1 LTKHPSLKR
10 PLIVYPLLFH
20 FGTLVAS
27 FAVLLAVALRVDSG
41 GPYTDEQITPVIAR
55 AVARKTDG
63 NLTIRMTP
71 ELVELRKETN
81 GFWFFAEDDEGRS
94 VSFGPVPA
102 AYRSL
107 SNHLSDLSYAQL
119 RDRRAPYNLA
129 AVVRREVTPVGPLTV
144 LGHGKLTE
152 LSFIVIMASNVVL
165 LPTFL
170 LLVLTSLIVTPW
182 IVRRSLA
189 GVSRIAQEAEQIDTD
204 RRGRRLSETHVPQEI
219 VPLVRAVNEA
229 LRRLDDGYE
238 RQRRFIASA
247 AHELRTPIA
256 ILRAKVEAASDGAT
270 RYLGNDVQRLA
281 TLAEQLLD
289 LERLDTERSNEELNL
304 AALVRH
310 VVADLAPLL
319 IASGRAVEFQADG
332 GQRCRG
338 DSAALGRVVTNLIQ
352 NAIEHGGEHVRV
364 RVLGA
369 TIEVEDD
376 GPGIPLA
383 ERERVFEPFHRLRPR
398 STGSGL
404 GLNLVQQVVKRHG
417 GRVTIV
423 AASGG
428 GTIARVELA
437 ACKVDADGGAA
448 QL

>member
-1 LTKHPSLKR
+1 LTSHRSLKR

-20 FGTLVAS
+20 LGTLVAS

-55 AVARKTDG
+55 AIARENDG
-63 NLTIRMTP
+63 NLAIRMTP
-71 ELVELRKETN
+71 ELAKLRDGT
-81 GFWFFAEDDEGRS
+81 GDLWFVVEDDGRRR
-94 VSFGPVPA
+94 VSFGPVPV
-102 AYRSL
+102 AYQSL

-119 RDRRAPYNLA
+119 RDRRSPYNLA
-129 AVVRREVTPVGPLTV
+129 AVVRREATPIGALTV

-152 LSFIVIMASNVVL
+152 LGFIVVMASNVVL

-170 LLVLTSLIVTPW
+170 LLVLTSLMVTPW
-182 IVRRSLA
+182 IVRRALA
-189 GVSRIAQEAEQIDTD
+189 GVSRIAQEAEEIDTD
-204 RRGRRLSETHVPQEI
+204 RRGRRLSETHVPHEI

-270 RYLGNDVQRLA
+270 RYLSNDVQRLA

-289 LERLDTERSNEELNL
+289 LERLDTERNDEELDL
-304 AALVRH
+304 AVLVRR

-319 IASGRAVEFQADG
+319 IGSGRTVEFQADG

-338 DSAALGRVVTNLIQ
+338 DSAALERVITNLIQ
-352 NAIEHGGEHVRV
+352 NALEHGGEHVSV
-364 RVLGA
+364 RVTGA

-376 GPGIPLA
+376 GPGIPPE

-404 GLNLVQQVVKRHG
+404 GLNLVRQVVKRHD

-423 AASGG
+423 GAQGG

-437 ACKVDADGGAA
+437 ACKVDADEGAG
-448 QL
+448 QF

>member
-1 LTKHPSLKR
+1 M
-10 PLIVYPLLFH
+10 
-20 FGTLVAS
+20 S

-41 GPYTDEQITPVIAR
+41 GPYTDEQITPVIAS
-55 AVARKTDG
+55 AIARKTDG
-63 NLTIRMTP
+63 SLTIRMTP
-71 ELVELRKETN
+71 ELVELRNETAD
-81 GFWFFAEDDEGRS
+81 FWFVAEDDAGRS
-94 VSFGPVPA
+94 VSYGPVPA
-102 AYRSL
+102 PYESL
-107 SNHLSDLSYAQL
+107 SGHLNDLSYAQL
-119 RDRRAPYNLA
+119 RDRRAPYNLT
-129 AVVRREVTPVGPLTV
+129 AVVRREVSPAGELTV

-152 LSFIVIMASNVVL
+152 LSFIVVMASNVVL

-170 LLVLTSLIVTPW
+170 LLVLTSVIVTPW

-189 GVSRIAQEAEQIDTD
+189 GVSRIAQEAEQIDTE
-204 RRGRRLSETHVPQEI
+204 RRGRRLSEAHVPEEI

-229 LRRLDDGYE
+229 LRRLDEGYE

-256 ILRAKVEAASDGAT
+256 ILRAKVEAAADGTT
-270 RYLGNDVQRLA
+270 RSLRNDVQRLA

-289 LERLDTERSNEELNL
+289 LERLDTERNDEELDL
-304 AALVRH
+304 AVLVRR

-319 IASGRAVEFQADG
+319 IASGRTIEFQADG

-338 DSAALGRVVTNLIQ
+338 DSAALERVVTNLVQ
-352 NAIEHGGEHVRV
+352 NAIEHGGEHVSV
-364 RVLGA
+364 RVTGA
-369 TIEVEDD
+369 TFEVEDN
-376 GPGIPLA
+376 GPGIPPE

-423 AASGG
+423 AAKGG

-437 ACKVDADGGAA
+437 SC
-448 QL
+448 